1 MEEYA
6 KRAIATDPYNPEN
19 YEACIQGWSLALD
32 LAVRNN
38 DEFQTVRLLKKIT
51 GIEKRIQQREE
62 NSSCLAFKIKDKPKI
77 VLQEQYL
84 KYIER
89 LKEIQGNSAG

>member
-1 MEEYA
+1 MLNDVSTIEEKGRIADHILKRNRSCSAVYRLKALQATSEGNFSDMEEYA

-38 DEFQTVRLLKKIT
+38 DEFQTVRLLKKDY
-51 GIEKRIQQREE
+51 G
-62 NSSCLAFKIKDKPKI
+62 D
-77 VLQEQYL
+77 
-84 KYIER
+84 
-89 LKEIQGNSAG
+89 